1 MKLSDPKKTVD
12 LAPQMIELHLQ
23 QAENWAFQLAKLAN
37 PHDREIIR
45 RQFEQQCQQTV
56 YKLRGHLS
64 WKK

>member
-1 MKLSDPKKTVD
+1 MKLSNPKIITD
-12 LAPQMIELHLQ
+12 FAPQMIDFHLQ

-37 PHDREIIR
+37 PHDKEILR

>member
-1 MKLSDPKKTVD
+1 MKLSDPKIITNF
-12 LAPQMIELHLQ
+12 APHMIDLHLQ
-23 QAENWAFQLAKLAN
+23 QAEHWACKLAKLAN

-56 YKLRGHLS
+56 YKLRGHLQ